1 MKRKKFK
8 APSTACHRRQR
19 RGARKKQKISSYA
32 RDLVLVLEVR
42 YDNKDRVT
50 GYVVIEG
57 NGDRAQ
63 LYDFRRADVVR
74 HYNLSKRFQLQ
85 TRIESW
91 ENKGYEIWTGDKSEA
106 QPDKFYAVLE
116 PGRDHFL
123 RDIIVVNSVEEDEIM
138 EGLCEAI
145 PWEWMVDSIGRK
157 AAGRGRQQKRSDAR
171 ANLRLDIGLSGRN
184 SRDGVA
190 IPGMNVPARIVA
202 PHRHVEGHDGD
213 KDQEVTVYKSG
224 CAVVAI
230 SDYVGKKFH
239 WKIHESMR
247 GPAFEGDDQRYRTFA
262 GRWWEE
268 MEEVMADED
277 KLFKK
282 LARFEGSSVIAT
294 GEVVKDVLMKTE
306 PHVDSSNGRAEGYDR
321 TPTLTKIVLI
331 RMEDGTTREV
341 RVCVNVYGKYEC
353 ECALM
358 RRAYLVAIS
367 EFVSQSMRRY
377 EEEWPTVPL
386 CAKFDPP
393 TNGEEVF
400 EEAGLPTAWAIRAD
414 NDKSG
419 YYSLFANE
427 LRRIS
432 ELTGGN
438 RSIMVEAL
446 YTMHLTPCPI
456 TWFRCMQK
464 TMDIMVGMK
473 EGRGEWFN
481 LVQVFV
487 RQRLISDEGVGC
499 GRYLRCQ
506 PSAKELAESDLM
518 MSCRNLNEIL
528 ESMCDPLNLDTEGFI
543 RRMNKRPM
551 DGGCANIGAFHAC
564 AIVHVATMCG
574 LVTVTEHVERVVIA
588 KSTATAKKLMEILR
602 GRYPDVERDKKWD
615 TMMKDLVPFV
625 AEYLGVTNCM
635 AENSICEALRRESVP
650 PIIKYDVFVDG
661 HKLLVVESDGVK
673 EISITGGRQ
682 KVENNVNYNDWYD
695 PRIRWWE
702 EDEGSPALLIA
713 LRRRE
718 E

>member
-1 MKRKKFK
+1 MKRKERK
-8 APSTACHRRQR
+8 ATSTAAS
-19 RGARKKQKISSYA
+19 GASKKQHVLSYA

-42 YDNKDRVT
+42 YDDEDGVT

-57 NGDRAQ
+57 NGYRAQ
-63 LYDFRRADVVR
+63 LYDFRRADIVR
-74 HYNLSKRFQLQ
+74 HYNLSKTFQLQ
-85 TRIESW
+85 IRIESW
-91 ENKGYEIWTGDKSEA
+91 GKNGYTKWTGDESEA
-106 QPDKFYAVLE
+106 QPDKFYAVLG
-116 PGRDHFL
+116 PDRNHFL
-123 RDIIVVNSVEEDEIM
+123 RDIIVVNSVEEDDIM

-145 PWEWMVDSIGRK
+145 PWEWAVDSIGRK
-157 AAGRGRQQKRSDAR
+157 ASGKGRNQKCGKSSDAR

-184 SRDGVA
+184 SRDGEA

-213 KDQEVTVYKSG
+213 KNQEVSVYKAG
-224 CAVVAI
+224 CIVLAI
-230 SDYVGKKFH
+230 SDYVGKQFH

-247 GPAFEGDDQRYRTFA
+247 GPAFEGDDERYRTFA
-262 GRWWEE
+262 GRWWKE
-268 MEEVMADED
+268 MEGVMGDED
-277 KLFKK
+277 KVFKN

-294 GEVVKDVLMKTE
+294 GEVEKDVLMKTE

-377 EEEWPTVPL
+377 EDEWPSVPL
-386 CAKFDPP
+386 YAKFDQPI
-393 TNGEEVF
+393 NGVEEVF
-400 EEAGLPTAWAIRAD
+400 EEEGLPTAWAIRAD

-432 ELTGGN
+432 NLTDGN
-438 RSIMVEAL
+438 RSIVVEAL

-473 EGRGEWFN
+473 EGHGEWYN

-487 RQRLISDEGVGC
+487 RLRLVSDEGVGC

-518 MSCRNLNEIL
+518 RSCRNLDEIL
-528 ESMCDPLNLDTEGFI
+528 KSMCDPLNLDTEEFI
-543 RRMNKRPM
+543 RRMNKCPR

-574 LVTVTEHVERVVIA
+574 LVTATEHVERVAIA
-588 KSTATAKKLMEILR
+588 KSTATAKKLMKILR
-602 GRYPDVERDKKWD
+602 GQYPDVERDKKWG

-625 AEYLGVTNCM
+625 GDYLGVTNCM

-673 EISITGGRQ
+673 EISIMGGKQ
-682 KVENNVNYNDWYD
+682 KVENKANDNDWYD

-713 LRRRE
+713 LWRH
-718 E
+718 